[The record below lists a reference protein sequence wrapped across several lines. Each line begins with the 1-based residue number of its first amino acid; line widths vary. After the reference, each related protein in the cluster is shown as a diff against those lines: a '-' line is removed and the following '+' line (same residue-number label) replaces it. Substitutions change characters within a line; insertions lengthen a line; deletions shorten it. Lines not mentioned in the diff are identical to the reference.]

1 MLNIT
6 VCVYLASTMPYGRF
20 FVLLVLLLTLTG
32 TNDVIAACNKQE
44 DTVAAATRRA
54 TAVFT
59 GKVDSLSSTDNGDI
73 AAVITVKRVLKITYN
88 FGVFEY
94 LSAGGKVRVR
104 IMKNNASALKIENFH
119 TGKFIEAAV
128 DLQSLADNVNCSFS
142 VSDGYSFVPRMEF
155 MKKLRV
161 NDTKIF
167 LVRKLEFRNKRL
179 LTSGREPLSME
190 LDSPPLALKLD
201 MLDRVIAAIKG
212 KTELV
217 DGRLAYNTVMCSEF
231 TC

>member
-1 MLNIT
+1 MLTVT
-6 VCVYLASTMPYGRF
+6 VCVCLATTMTYGRF
-20 FVLLVLLLTLTG
+20 FVLLVLLITLTG
-32 TNDVIAACNKQE
+32 GNDVTAACSKQE
-44 DTVAAATRRA
+44 DAVAAVTRRA

-73 AAVITVKRVLKITYN
+73 TAVITVKRVLKKTYN
-88 FGVFEY
+88 VGVFEY

-104 IMKNNASALKIENFH
+104 IIKNRASALKIENYH

-128 DLQSLADNVNCSFS
+128 DLQSLADNFNCSFG
-142 VSDGYSFVPRMEF
+142 VSDGYSLVPRMEF

-179 LTSGREPLSME
+179 LTSGRQPPSME

-201 MLDRVIAAIKG
+201 MLDRVAAAIKG
-212 KTELV
+212 K
-217 DGRLAYNTVMCSEF
+217 AMNTALLSSD
-231 TC
+231 